1 MPRGAERKKRARGA
15 ARKAATPGAP
25 AAGPGAGAKPPAP
38 ANDLV
43 AGFQLHELKRLIR
56 LVQRTG
62 IGELELNAGGRSVR
76 ISATPSNGGS
86 GHPVVAAPA
95 PLARPAAL
103 AGQAPAPVA
112 DTAATPPPNQKTI
125 ASPMVGT
132 FYRSPAPD
140 ADPFVEV
147 GDVVEVGQTVCIIEA
162 MKLMNEIEAE
172 TKGRV
177 AQILVE
183 NAQPVEFGQ
192 KLFLIDPL

>member
-1 MPRGAERKKRARGA
+1 MPRGAKRRAKARP
-15 ARKAATPGAP
+15 ATGGSP
-25 AAGPGAGAKPPAP
+25 AAGTPTPRAGRAGSGADA
-38 ANDLV
+38 ANAVV

-62 IGELELNAGGRSVR
+62 IGELELNSGGRSVR
-76 ISATPSNGGS
+76 ISATPANGGAA
-86 GHPVVAAPA
+86 HAVVAGPAAPA
-95 PLARPAAL
+95 APAAAL
-103 AGQAPAPVA
+103 AAAEVPIAPPAS
-112 DTAATPPPNQKTI
+112 NQK
-125 ASPMVGT
+125 AVVSPMVGT